1 MKNLS
6 NELVEKFQ
14 TRDSFEIAKGLG
26 ILVIGEPLG
35 KIDGYYNKIEGQKI
49 IHVNTDLPLWLQKFA
64 VGCQLYYV
72 IKDIELQ
79 FELRLKY
86 ELNEDAI
93 RFATF
98 LYTDF
103 AALEEF
109 GFERLAVEH
118 GIEKDII
125 PFLKTRFNKIIGGA
139 INGKSSNKRQE

>member
-72 IKDIELQ
+72 IKDMNRKDWINKLQ
-79 FELRLKY
+79 S
-86 ELNEDAI
+86 
-93 RFATF
+93 
-98 LYTDF
+98 
-103 AALEEF
+103 
-109 GFERLAVEH
+109 
-118 GIEKDII
+118 II
-125 PFLKTRFNKIIGGA
+125 F
-139 INGKSSNKRQE
+139 SSFVPV